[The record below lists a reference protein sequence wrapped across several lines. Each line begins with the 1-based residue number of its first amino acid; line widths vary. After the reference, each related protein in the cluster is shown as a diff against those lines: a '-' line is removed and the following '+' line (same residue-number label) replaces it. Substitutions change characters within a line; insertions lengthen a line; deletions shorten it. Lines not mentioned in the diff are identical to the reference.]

1 MKRYWVVA
9 ISAISTVCA
18 LAAQAQ
24 DTFKTRLSPVPIDAQ
39 LAPVITGH
47 GSVSAAL
54 AGTKLTVTGNFEGM
68 RSAAT
73 TAHLYQS
80 KMTGVRGLAIHE
92 LMVTSKTSIGTSGN
106 VSGSVDLNPGEV
118 DALRKGLLYVVIG
131 SVGAPEGN
139 LWGWLLK

>member
-1 MKRYWVVA
+1 MEWSMQRYWALA
-9 ISAISTVCA
+9 ISAIWTLCA
-18 LAAQAQ
+18 LTAQAQ
-24 DTFKTRLSPVPIDAQ
+24 NSFKTRLSPVPIDAQ
-39 LAPVITGH
+39 LAPVVTGH
-47 GSVSAAL
+47 GSVSAVL
-54 AGTKLTVTGNFEGM
+54 AGTKLTVTGNFEGL

-80 KMTGVRGLAIHE
+80 KMTGVRGVAIHD
-92 LMVTSKTSIGTSGN
+92 LMVTTSTTGN
-106 VSGSVDLNPGEV
+106 VSGSVDLKPAEV